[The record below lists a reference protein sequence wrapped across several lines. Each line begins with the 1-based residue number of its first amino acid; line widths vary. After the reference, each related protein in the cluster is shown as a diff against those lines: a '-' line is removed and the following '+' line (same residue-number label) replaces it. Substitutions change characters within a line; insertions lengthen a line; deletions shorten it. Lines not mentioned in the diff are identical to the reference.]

1 MFSNRYYPFHLTISK
16 NNPLRS
22 FTNLIDY
29 KGASQLLYKGIVL
42 KCFSYLNA
50 ERTDAAIYHLLH
62 GRRSIQTIH
71 DAHLY
76 DLSEF
81 YGIYRHLNKQKF
93 NKLIKHLEHE
103 RLIDRYKGTDIF
115 ELTERGTI
123 WLAEHEH
130 TMPFHYYKGLQ
141 YYDVDHMFFERL
153 LLLTQVL
160 TNSYNQNY
168 QYIPVIDKREITE
181 WVKQTYAHMKE
192 SVHEHLHTLY
202 IELYHLLN
210 LLNEQEANLFVDR
223 LTGYRHYGLSL
234 QQLSAQ
240 YNMSESDI
248 YLYLTGI
255 IHRLLDHIGQDRRT
269 YPFLNACIQDQSI
282 YQTMTQ
288 SARQTETLLSR
299 GLDPE
304 AVARFRRLT
313 INTIYDHIVEIAL
326 LRENFNIQPYVS
338 YEEQE
343 AIIQAIKQASSTKLK
358 RIKAQLNDHISYFQI
373 RLVLTTHKH
382 LLKVD
387 DKV

>member
-1 MFSNRYYPFHLTISK
+1 M
-16 NNPLRS
+16 
-22 FTNLIDY
+22 
-29 KGASQLLYKGIVL
+29 
-42 KCFSYLNA
+42 
-50 ERTDAAIYHLLH
+50 LH

-81 YGIYRHLNKQKF
+81 YGIYRHLNKSKF
-93 NKLIKHLEHE
+93 NELIKRLEHE
-103 RLIDRYKGTDIF
+103 CLIDRYKDTDIF
-115 ELTERGTI
+115 ELTERGMT

-130 TMPFHYYKGLQ
+130 TMPLHYYKGLQ
-141 YYDVDHMFFERL
+141 YYDVDHVFFERL

-160 TNSYNQNY
+160 TNRYKQNY
-168 QYIPVIDKREITE
+168 HYIPVIDKREITV

-192 SVHEHLHTLY
+192 NVHQHLHTLFN
-202 IELYHLLN
+202 ELYHLLN
-210 LLNEQEANLFVDR
+210 LLNAQEANLFVDR
-223 LTGYRHYGLSL
+223 LTGYKHFGLST
-234 QQLSAQ
+234 QQLSAH
-240 YNMSESDI
+240 YSMSESDI

-255 IHRLLDHIGQDRRT
+255 IHRLLNLIGQDTNT

-288 SARQTETLLSR
+288 SARQTETLLDR

-304 AVARFRRLT
+304 AVARIRRLT

-326 LRENFNIQPYVS
+326 VKENFNMKPYVS
-338 YEEQE
+338 HEEQE
-343 AIIQAIKQASSTKLK
+343 AIIQAIRQANSTKLK
-358 RIKAQLNDHISYFQI
+358 RIKAHLNDHISYFQI